1 MFNHFYLAALIFL
14 LFIGAIFLL
23 VKRNK
28 FLQRFSIDLDI
39 GGIIYGG
46 IVAVYSILLAFIVV
60 IVWEQYQNTGDRIQE
75 ESSKVFNLYRA
86 SYAFPDS
93 TTGKKIRTTVIA
105 YVNSVV
111 DDEFPAMEND
121 TTSILTQQKY
131 NKVWDMI
138 YAIRPNTENEKI
150 WYASMVTSVNQFG
163 EARIIRISDI
173 DPSLP
178 QLMWKILLT
187 GGIIIILFAIL
198 FKTNNNWA
206 HFIKILMFS
215 IVIVFNL
222 MLVNLLDHPYKGL
235 LKIEP
240 SAFTKILKHYKDEQK

>member
-1 MFNHFYLAALIFL
+1 MFNHFYWAALIFL
-14 LFIGAIFLL
+14 LSIGAIFLL
-23 VKRNK
+23 IKRNK
-28 FLQRFSIDLDI
+28 YLQRFTIDLDI

-111 DDEFPAMEND
+111 DDEFPAMEHD
-121 TTSILTQQKY
+121 TTSSLTQQKY

-138 YAIRPNTENEKI
+138 YAIRPATENEKI
-150 WYASMVTSVNQFG
+150 WYTSMVTSVNQFG

-178 QLMWKILLT
+178 SLMWRILLA
-187 GGIIIILFAIL
+187 GGAIIILFAIL

-206 HFIKILMFS
+206 HFIKILLFS
-215 IVIVFNL
+215 IIIVFNL

-240 SAFTKILKHYKDEQK
+240 TAFTKILKHYKDEQK

>member
-1 MFNHFYLAALIFL
+1 MFNHFYIAALIFL
-14 LFIGAIFLL
+14 LCISALFLL
-23 VKRNK
+23 VKKNK
-28 FLQRFSIDLDI
+28 HLQKFTIDLDI

-60 IVWEQYQNTGDRIQE
+60 IVWQQYQNTGDRIQE

-93 TTGKKIRTTVIA
+93 TTGKKIRNTVID

-111 DDEFPAMEND
+111 TDEFPAMEHD
-121 TTSILTQQKY
+121 TTSSLTQHEY
-131 NKVWDMI
+131 NKVWDMV
-138 YAIRPNTENEKI
+138 YTIRPATENEKI
-150 WYASMVTSVNQFG
+150 WYASMVASINQFG

-178 QLMWKILLT
+178 PLMWRILLA
-187 GGIIIILFAIL
+187 GGAIIIIFAIL
-198 FKTNNNWA
+198 FKSSNNWA
-206 HFIKILMFS
+206 HYLKIVFFS
-215 IVIVFNL
+215 IIIVFNL

-235 LKIEP
+235 LKIAP
-240 SAFTKILKHYKDEQK
+240 DAFTKILKHYKDEQK

>member
-14 LFIGAIFLL
+14 LGIASIFLL
-23 VKRNK
+23 VKRSK
-28 FLQRFSIDLDI
+28 HLQRFTIDLDI

-111 DDEFPAMEND
+111 EDEFPAMEHD
-121 TTSILTQQKY
+121 TTSNLTQQKY

-138 YAIRPNTENEKI
+138 YSIRPATENEKI

-178 QLMWKILLT
+178 ELMWKILLA
-187 GGIIIILFAIL
+187 GGAIIILFAIL

-206 HFIKILMFS
+206 HFIKILLFS

>member
-111 DDEFPAMEND
+111 DDEFPAMEHD
-121 TTSILTQQKY
+121 TTSSLTQQKY

-178 QLMWKILLT
+178 PLMWKILLA
-187 GGIIIILFAIL
+187 GGAIIILFAIL

-240 SAFTKILKHYKDEQK
+240 GAFTKIQKHYKDEQK